1 MMTANKKK
9 LMKYI
14 AGFLASLILSVVCMA
29 VLWSVG
35 SYAAM
40 TEQPPTTTA
49 EIETTLPYDEPLRD
63 DPDAEES
70 ILDLLDVNDN
80 NGTLDLVILIT
91 ILTLAPSILL
101 MFTCFTRIIIV
112 FSLLRNA
119 MGIQT
124 VPPNQV
130 LIGLAFFITMFVM
143 APVFSEINEI
153 AYVPYKN
160 GEMTTLE
167 ACTAASEPLK
177 EFMLMQTKEETLEFF
192 CDLSGDEFVTDEA
205 AMELPL
211 TTVVPA
217 FILSEINTA
226 FTIGFLLFIPF
237 LVIDVVVS
245 SLLMSMGMIMLPPA
259 TIAMPF
265 KILMFVLVDGWQLLI
280 GALVTG
286 FYV

>member
-1 MMTANKKK
+1 
-9 LMKYI
+9 
-14 AGFLASLILSVVCMA
+14 
-29 VLWSVG
+29 
-35 SYAAM
+35 
-40 TEQPPTTTA
+40 
-49 EIETTLPYDEPLRD
+49 
-63 DPDAEES
+63 
-70 ILDLLDVNDN
+70 
-80 NGTLDLVILIT
+80 
-91 ILTLAPSILL
+91 
-101 MFTCFTRIIIV
+101 
-112 FSLLRNA
+112 
-119 MGIQT
+119 
-124 VPPNQV
+124 
-130 LIGLAFFITMFVM
+130 
-143 APVFSEINEI
+143 
-153 AYVPYKN
+153 
-160 GEMTTLE
+160 
-167 ACTAASEPLK
+167 
-177 EFMLMQTKEETLEFF
+177 MQTKEETLEFF